1 MPDLEFEAIGTH
13 WQISTELPVG
23 SEIADAITTL
33 IDDADRI
40 WSRFRSDS
48 LVRSMA
54 ERPGE
59 YPFGPVDAELID
71 FYAELYRITDG
82 AVTPLVARTLEHLGY
97 DADYRLQP
105 RPGTRVVARW
115 DPDKDWNGSTLTVR
129 SDQLL
134 DVGAAGKGWLVDRVG
149 DLLAV
154 AGHTTF
160 LVDAGGDML
169 HRGPTPVRVALE
181 HPADP
186 RKAVGVVTLQNGALC
201 GSAINR
207 RAWGTGLH
215 HVIDPTTAAP
225 TTDVLATWVLA
236 DRTMVADG
244 LATALFF
251 ADGAALAAR
260 TDRSFHHVRITAT
273 GGLTHDPTFPG
284 EVFG

>member
-23 SEIADAITTL
+23 SEIAAAITTL
-33 IDDADRI
+33 IDDADKI
-40 WSRFRSDS
+40 WSRFRADS

-54 ERPGE
+54 ERPGP
-59 YPFGPVDAELID
+59 YSFDPVDAALLD

-97 DADYRLQP
+97 DADYRLLP

-115 DPDKDWNGSTLTVR
+115 NPDSDWDGTTLTVR
-129 SDQLL
+129 ADQLL

-149 DLLAV
+149 ALLA
-154 AGHTTF
+154 AHGHSTF
-160 LVDAGGDML
+160 VVDAGGDML
-169 HRGPTPVRVALE
+169 HRGPTPIRVALE

-186 RKAVGVVTLQNGALC
+186 RKAIGVVSLHNAALC
-201 GSAINR
+201 GSAVNR
-207 RAWGTGLH
+207 RAWGDGLH

-236 DRTMVADG
+236 DSAMVADG

-251 ADGAALAAR
+251 TTGAGLAAR
-260 TDRSFHHVRITAT
+260 TDRTFHHVRISAA
-273 GGLTHDPTFPG
+273 GGLTRDPTFPG